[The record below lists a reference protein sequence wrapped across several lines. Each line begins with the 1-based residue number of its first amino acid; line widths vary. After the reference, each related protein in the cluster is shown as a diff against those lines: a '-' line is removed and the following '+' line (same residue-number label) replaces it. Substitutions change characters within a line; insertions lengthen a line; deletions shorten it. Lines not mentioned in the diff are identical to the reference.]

1 MLPFEHSLPSDHL
14 PLNVMSRTQPSAI
27 PTFYWIT
34 FGFYEPF
41 LALGGSIGALLY
53 PKQVRRACCYC
64 KPQGSGS
71 LNFAL

>member
-14 PLNVMSRTQPSAI
+14 PLNVMSRKQLSAT

-53 PKQVRRACCYC
+53 PKQVRQGVLL
-64 KPQGSGS
+64 PQIQQGSGGR
-71 LNFAL
+71 